1 MGVLSEI
8 TYRGDLS
15 CEVLHG
21 PSSTTMLT
29 DAPVDNQGEGRWFSP
44 TDLVGV
50 SMGSCMVTIM
60 GIVARRNELDITGT
74 RVSVHKEMIADPHR
88 RIARLE
94 VTIAVPKPLD
104 DRARRLMMQA
114 AESCPVK
121 RSLDPKVEV
130 DLRFEWTD

>member
-21 PSSTTMLT
+21 PSGTTMLT
-29 DAPVDNQGEGRWFSP
+29 DAPQDNEGEGRWFSP

-50 SMGSCMVTIM
+50 SMGTCMVTIM
-60 GIVARRNELDITGT
+60 GIVARRNELDISGP
-74 RVSVHKEMIADPHR
+74 RVSVDKEMIADPLR

-94 VTIAVPKPLD
+94 VTIAVPALLD
-104 DRARRLMMQA
+104 EKARRLLVQA

-130 DLRFEWTD
+130 DLRFEWAD